1 MQNYLY
7 FLSYSRDHFGTA
19 RHRWAVLNQILV
31 WHKVGNNL
39 LPTLVWHVPSQPIDH
54 FTNICK
60 FYARKRSVRNK
71 QVVWQNHFRSK
82 RGKLDLINMY
92 KLNDLKKLKKDQLI
106 AITESKNIEINKKIT
121 KSSIIELL
129 TTNGY
134 VLSDTNIDQSNINLS
149 LNVSFDFLS
158 EDIFYERLD
167 ESAINILPTVNF
179 EHIYRYCCHDLNN
192 YKSLDRACKH
202 KTASDIVDLKLC
214 KVHIINTTSYTHSS
228 DLHTLHTYTDTHT

>member
-1 MQNYLY
+1 M
-7 FLSYSRDHFGTA
+7 
-19 RHRWAVLNQILV
+19 
-31 WHKVGNNL
+31 
-39 LPTLVWHVPSQPIDH
+39 
-54 FTNICK
+54 
-60 FYARKRSVRNK
+60 RSVSNK

-82 RGKLDLINMY
+82 RGKLDLITMY
-92 KLNDLKKLKKDQLI
+92 KLNDLQKLKKDQLI

-167 ESAINILPTVNF
+167 ESTINILPTVNF

-214 KVHIINTTSYTHSS
+214 KVHINKYYQLYTFLWLTYITHIYRHTHINSRKYK
-228 DLHTLHTYTDTHT
+228 